1 MNLKSIKDSMD
12 SYEVVYKDPVSGK
25 QKKETFSSKGAAE
38 DFADN
43 LAAGTFKI
51 NKVRDACSKTKRLK
65 DSKGYPETLDEV
77 QDWGLD
83 ARTILVAFGSWASQ
97 DMLNEFMQ
105 YLADEL
111 ADVTVNFKDYEWD
124 GDGESDYIDHIYE
137 GNDRDVVQCLDKFLD
152 QDQLNEFIGD
162 LDKDYEFSDI

>member
-25 QKKETFSSKGAAE
+25 QEKETFSSKGAAE

-51 NKVRDACSKTKRLK
+51 NKVKDACNKSKRLK
-65 DSKGYPETLDEV
+65 DSQGYPETLDEV

-83 ARTILVAFGSWASQ
+83 ARTILEAFDSWASQ

-111 ADVTVNFKDYEWD
+111 DMPESLDD
-124 GDGESDYIDHIYE
+124 GVCDYIDHTYE
-137 GNDRDVVQCLDKFLD
+137 GNDRDVVRCLDKFLN

-162 LDKDYEFSDI
+162 LDKDYEFSEIR